1 MNGRPLRSTRTY
13 TLGPYAT
20 LFRSLPLRLW
30 GPEALLRPPGRREG
44 IGVPPPSASGRVA
57 GVGLVLEA
65 KHRGQGNRRAA
76 VGERQ
81 PRTGSEYPDAGR
93 GSGQVDVG
101 GGGEEKFVIITAGY
115 GGDAGSAVVTGEG
128 AVGIRQRDRSG
139 VDRDA
144 EAA

>member
-65 KHRGQGNRRAA
+65 KNRGPGNRRAA

-101 GGGEEKFVIITAGY
+101 GCGDEKFVIITDGY
-115 GGDAGSAVVTGEG
+115 GGGAGSAVGTRAGP
-128 AVGIRQRDRSG
+128 VGNPPQDRREPKS
-139 VDRDA
+139 
-144 EAA
+144 

>member
-1 MNGRPLRSTRTY
+1 MFFFFSSRRRHTRCALVTGVQ
-13 TLGPYAT
+13 TCA
-20 LFRSLPLRLW
+20 LPIL
-30 GPEALLRPPGRREG
+30 
-44 IGVPPPSASGRVA
+44 
-57 GVGLVLEA
+57 GLVLEA

-115 GGDAGSAVVTGEG
+115 GGDAGSAVVTGAG
-128 AVGIRQRDRSG
+128 AVGIRQRDRSE

-144 EAA
+144 EAAYSRHSRVIDESEGLRVGKKCG

>member
-81 PRTGSEYPDAGR
+81 PRTGSEHTSELKSLMRISY
-93 GSGQVDVG
+93 
-101 GGGEEKFVIITAGY
+101 
-115 GGDAGSAVVTGEG
+115 AVFCLKKNKEY
-128 AVGIRQRDRSG
+128 ARQLPSLYICLRM
-139 VDRDA
+139 
-144 EAA
+144 